1 MIMKQISSNVA
12 GDSNDENNFPPHK
25 FLLTNTQVLK
35 LDKAFRNDCSV
46 KIKISKTK
54 LHKIRLLGGFL
65 GRILETLLK
74 TELPLIGSVLKL
86 LAKRVLIPL
95 GLIVGA
101 SATDAVIHKKY
112 LISNEEVNDI
122 MKIIKSLEESCLLI
136 KGVGETIEATQ
147 SK

>member
-1 MIMKQISSNVA
+1 M
-12 GDSNDENNFPPHK
+12 
-25 FLLTNTQVLK
+25 
-35 LDKAFRNDCSV
+35 
-46 KIKISKTK
+46 
-54 LHKIRLLGGFL
+54 
-65 GRILETLLK
+65 
-74 TELPLIGSVLKL
+74 PLIGSVLKL

-101 SATDAVIHKKY
+101 SATDEVIHKKY

-122 MKIIKSLEESCLLI
+122 MKIIKSLEGSCLLI

>member
-1 MIMKQISSNVA
+1 M
-12 GDSNDENNFPPHK
+12 
-25 FLLTNTQVLK
+25 
-35 LDKAFRNDCSV
+35 
-46 KIKISKTK
+46 
-54 LHKIRLLGGFL
+54 
-65 GRILETLLK
+65 
-74 TELPLIGSVLKL
+74 PLIGSVLKL

-136 KGVGETIEATQ
+136 KGVGETIEAAQ
-147 SK
+147 SKWSKKAKSRIFQNVNKHFSC